1 MSNKTAKLIRIIYGI
16 TLSVLLVVTGVLLMI
31 SCINIYRIGDRPFT
45 VDNISA
51 AFKKIAIPVYITLGA
66 VAVGAI
72 LTLVLPAEKVK
83 LKAIKDEKITLDRL
97 RGRLNG
103 SECDSTVITRI
114 NKEKNLRLILK
125 ISAAILCVAI
135 AVSCAVYAFNINN
148 FGADY
153 NASVISAC
161 ILILPC
167 TFVAMGLCIA
177 LIYVEKY
184 SVKRE
189 LALIRSAL
197 ASQKGSVTPEKAPKK
212 SFKGVVA
219 GVRIALAVA
228 AIALI
233 VAGIVNGGMAD
244 VLSKAINICTECIGL
259 G

>member
-1 MSNKTAKLIRIIYGI
+1 MSNKTAKLVRMIAGI

-31 SCINIYRIGDRPFT
+31 SCVNIYKIGDRPFT

-66 VAVGAI
+66 SVVCI
-72 LTLVLPAEKVK
+72 VLSLVLTSEKGK

-97 RGRLNG
+97 RGRLNE
-103 SECDSTVITRI
+103 SECDPSLISFM
-114 NKEKNLRLILK
+114 NKEKRLRIILR
-125 ISAAILCVAI
+125 ITVAVLCVAI
-135 AVSCAVYAFNINN
+135 AVPCAVYALNMDN

-153 NASVISAC
+153 NAAVISAC
-161 ILILPC
+161 TLILPAS
-167 TFVAMGLCIA
+167 FVAIGLCIA
-177 LIYVEKY
+177 LVYIEKY

-189 LALIRSAL
+189 IALVKSAI
-197 ASQKGSVTPEKAPKK
+197 ASKKGAITPEKAPKK
-212 SFKGVVA
+212 SFKGVVI
-219 GVRIALAVA
+219 GIRITLAVA